1 MCWTNQSVMLYSIA
15 QFRAEISKISE
26 VSTENVNMLHRLNV
40 LTAFILVFYS
50 DNTYVMTL
58 LRFLRSIKDLKWL
71 M

>member
-1 MCWTNQSVMLYSIA
+1 MCWTNQSVMLDSIA

-71 M
+71 I